1 MFPREFKLNRKSIE
15 WKGRDQPLRRVAQPG
30 LEQRHLMITVADRFT
45 LGNYASKH
53 HILDAIQTPIKHP
66 LSKNICGQL
75 DGPTFY
81 SFFLNSH
88 SCLLYC
94 HFSGILGELIK
105 ETRKLTVAKHSSIQ
119 SSLQFCILQA
129 RHEQAIHTLTV
140 RKRITRGGIC
150 WCVVHS

>member
-1 MFPREFKLNRKSIE
+1 VFPREFKLNRKN
-15 WKGRDQPLRRVAQPG
+15 RVEGAGSASASGGSAQPG
-30 LEQRHLMITVADRFT
+30 LEQRHLTITVADRFT

-53 HILDAIQTPIKHP
+53 HILHAIQTPIKHP

-105 ETRKLTVAKHSSIQ
+105 ETRKLTVAKHSPHRIFAYCKPVMSKQ
-119 SSLQFCILQA
+119 Y
-129 RHEQAIHTLTV
+129 TL
-140 RKRITRGGIC
+140 
-150 WCVVHS
+150 